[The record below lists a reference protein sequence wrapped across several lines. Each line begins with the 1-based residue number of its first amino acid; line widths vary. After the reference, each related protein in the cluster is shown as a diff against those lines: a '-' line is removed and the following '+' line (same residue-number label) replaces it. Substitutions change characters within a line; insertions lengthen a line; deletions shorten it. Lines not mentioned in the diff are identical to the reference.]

1 MRPAARLQAAIE
13 LLDEIILAARDDG
26 ASADAIIKKYFKK
39 RRYAGSKDRRA
50 IRDHVYAAIRLL
62 GDRPESGRIAMLGLA
77 NKNLEL
83 RALFDGSDYG
93 PSEIGSEETGA
104 DGSMIPAWIK
114 PKFAGLIDE
123 AEQDA
128 LLGRADLH
136 IRIIPQYAEDAGVL
150 SLLSEAKPL
159 PLTNAY
165 ALPNGTR
172 VEEGQPYRNGHIEI
186 QDLGSQAI
194 VAAGGQQD
202 PKIVLDLCAGA
213 GGKTMGLAAHLPE
226 TAQIIASDT
235 DRGRLSRMAPRIAR
249 VGNSNIE
256 TILLHPNRETEALE
270 HLKGQ
275 CDLVMVDAPCSGTG
289 TWRRNPELRW
299 RMTAKRLQKITALQQ
314 RLLQLGSEFVADGGK
329 LIFAVCSLL
338 DDEGANQVDE
348 FLQIQPNWRDIE
360 VDLPLGRPYRKGILL
375 SPYHDGTDGFYFSCL
390 EKM

>member
-114 PKFAGLIDE
+114 PKFADLIDE

-256 TILLHPNRETEALE
+256 TILLHPNREAEALE

>member
-13 LLDEIILAARDDG
+13 LLDEIILAARDNG

-77 NKNLEL
+77 NKNPEL

-104 DGSMIPAWIK
+104 DGSRIPAWIK

-159 PLTNAY
+159 PLTNAF

-172 VEEGQPYRNGHIEI
+172 VEEGPPYRNGHIEI
-186 QDLGSQAI
+186 QDMGSQAI
-194 VAAGGQQD
+194 VAAGAQQD

-226 TAQIIASDT
+226 TARIIASDT
-235 DRGRLSRMAPRIAR
+235 DRGRLSRMAPRMAR

-256 TILLHPNRETEALE
+256 TILLHPNREAEALQ

-275 CDLVMVDAPCSGTG
+275 CDLVIVDAPCSGTG

-299 RMTAKRLQKITALQQ
+299 RMTAKRLQKITDLQQ
-314 RLLQLGSEFVADGGK
+314 LLLQLGSEFVADGGK

-360 VDLPLGRPYRKGILL
+360 VDLPVGRPYRKGILL

>member
-256 TILLHPNRETEALE
+256 TILLHPNREAEALE

-314 RLLQLGSEFVADGGK
+314 RLLQLGSEFVAGGGK